1 MDDRIAVHVVD
12 RTENLEDNA
21 VDACLRKRF
30 SLALRFQVA
39 SRKQLQDEID
49 SFLIVKEPVQ
59 RSGVKMREKALDL
72 DLSH

>member
-21 VDACLRKRF
+21 VDACLRKRLA
-30 SLALRFQVA
+30 LALRFQVA
-39 SRKQLQDEID
+39 SRKQLQDEINP
-49 SFLIVKEPVQ
+49 FLIVKEPVQ
-59 RSGVKMREKALDL
+59 RSGVEMREKALDL